1 MRCGKYYDVYARQVL
16 WQHKLMVNGSDLSVR
31 HCQTMGIPFFF
42 KYIDIRSK
50 WERKI
55 QGEEA
60 ADAKAERLNMT
71 GVYVCEEG
79 WHKLNLEEGKKK
91 NQCLDGW
98 KSCQTWT
105 LFFR

>member
-1 MRCGKYYDVYARQVL
+1 
-16 WQHKLMVNGSDLSVR
+16 MVNGSDLSVG

-79 WHKLNLEEGKKK
+79 WHKLNLEEGKKR
-91 NQCLDGW
+91 
-98 KSCQTWT
+98 KSVPRWLEVMPNMDFILQIMECH
-105 LFFR
+105 